1 MYSVNTGR
9 KIIALKP
16 LSDPDKIAVVN
27 DKNEITVYSLR
38 QQKLSDA
45 VLLPETEK
53 SPITAFVFSPSD
65 DTVLVGCES
74 GAVYKIKPL
83 PRKLYYG
90 QLGEGGGKEAQAGTD
105 EGRKSA
111 KTGSG
116 SKTFGQIKV

>member
-45 VLLPETEK
+45 VLLPENEK
-53 SPITAFVFSPSD
+53 SSHYGVRLFSVRRYRISR
-65 DTVLVGCES
+65 L
-74 GAVYKIKPL
+74 
-83 PRKLYYG
+83 
-90 QLGEGGGKEAQAGTD
+90 
-105 EGRKSA
+105 
-111 KTGSG
+111 
-116 SKTFGQIKV
+116 

>member
-65 DTVLVGCES
+65 DTV
-74 GAVYKIKPL
+74 
-83 PRKLYYG
+83 
-90 QLGEGGGKEAQAGTD
+90 
-105 EGRKSA
+105 
-111 KTGSG
+111 
-116 SKTFGQIKV
+116 